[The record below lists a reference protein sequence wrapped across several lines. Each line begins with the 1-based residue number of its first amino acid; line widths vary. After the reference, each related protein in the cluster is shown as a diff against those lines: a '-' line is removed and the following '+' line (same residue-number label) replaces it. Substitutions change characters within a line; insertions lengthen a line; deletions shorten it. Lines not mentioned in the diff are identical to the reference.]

1 MLLKIKSRIQNISKI
16 FLRFSKFDSTLI
28 KNKKRVI
35 GVLKFLTKT
44 NFLDLLSSIRIKVSF
59 PLECPSTYFS
69 LVIV

>member
-16 FLRFSKFDSTLI
+16 FLRFNKFDSTLI